1 MPGISADDFAA
12 WHHQHLFKA
21 ILLFIVTCQMCKSR
35 THVE

>member
-1 MPGISADDFAA
+1 VLVLMVFAA

-21 ILLFIVTCQMCKSR
+21 IPSFIVTCQMYKSR